1 MVKYATCVDFVVNVS
16 VFCIYFHGVDDVVDV
31 PVQVGLGPLLNSSF
45 ELSPILHFVTRVYSW
60 DG

>member
-1 MVKYATCVDFVVNVS
+1 MQLAVDNVVDVS

-45 ELSPILHFVTRVYSW
+45 ELSPILHFVTRV
-60 DG
+60 